1 MNSDLSLE
9 EASKRLE
16 IAFKDTENRLDIIG
30 EKVDSALIDSQKATG
45 TSIISIYKFCRLIT
59 TKYLQHRICKCYNSS
74 SI

>member
-45 TSIISIYKFCRLIT
+45 TSIISISKFYRQIT
-59 TKYLQHRICKCYNSS
+59 TKIPSTTQNL
-74 SI
+74 

>member
-30 EKVDSALIDSQKATG
+30 EKVDSALIDSQKGTG
-45 TSIISIYKFCRLIT
+45 TSIISI
-59 TKYLQHRICKCYNSS
+59 S
-74 SI
+74 